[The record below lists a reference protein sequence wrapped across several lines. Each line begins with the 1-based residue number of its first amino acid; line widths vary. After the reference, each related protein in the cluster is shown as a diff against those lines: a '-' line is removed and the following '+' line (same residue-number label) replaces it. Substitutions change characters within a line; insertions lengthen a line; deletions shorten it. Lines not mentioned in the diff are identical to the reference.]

1 MKLSEQ
7 LKVEMRKGVFMF
19 VLLPTQLMLV
29 TLSMFVLLPTTHVGD
44 AVYVRVVAYTTHVG
58 DAVYVR
64 LVAYTTDVGDAVY
77 VILGLMLSASRFLAL
92 DSPLKNVS
100 FP

>member
-29 TLSMFVLLPTTHVGD
+29 TLSMFVLLPTQLMLVTLSMFVLLP
-44 AVYVRVVAYTTHVG
+44 TTHVG

-64 LVAYTTDVGDAVY
+64 LVAYNTCW
-77 VILGLMLSASRFLAL
+77 
-92 DSPLKNVS
+92 
-100 FP
+100 